1 MLETLEADS
10 KMLSEMGI
18 MDYSLLVGIENDP
31 N

>member
-10 KMLSEMGI
+10 QMLSSLGI

-31 N
+31 D